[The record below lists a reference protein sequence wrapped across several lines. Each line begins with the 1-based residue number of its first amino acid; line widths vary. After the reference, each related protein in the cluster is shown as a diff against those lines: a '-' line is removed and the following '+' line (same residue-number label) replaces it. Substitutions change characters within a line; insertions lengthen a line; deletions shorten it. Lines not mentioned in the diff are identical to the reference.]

1 MRKSNGSVQMVL
13 HDDDLKLIFK
23 NCHRLLETF
32 GHSEV
37 VQEVCLKLLLI
48 ILTGVDNINENQLIE
63 YLMVENMFESL
74 TQLVHRLGS
83 NADQKATDIGNHV
96 IPIIQINYL
105 LIFIFLVLIII
116 LLCNYR
122 KNESTN
128 PYIVQLSIL
137 ADEQILNSF
146 SSIINNKLVE

>member
-13 HDDDLKLIFK
+13 QDDDLKAIFK

-83 NADQKATDIGNHV
+83 NADQKATDIGKHV
-96 IPIIQINYL
+96 ISIIQINY
-105 LIFIFLVLIII
+105 
-116 LLCNYR
+116 Y
-122 KNESTN
+122 
-128 PYIVQLSIL
+128 
-137 ADEQILNSF
+137 
-146 SSIINNKLVE
+146 